1 MQEEQFNKRISQL
14 QETIA
19 SRDKVIVDLKN
30 TILGYVEVVFNY
42 SLSNVS
48 IFNVWFF
55 YIKLFLSNRNTK
67 INLTT
72 CH

>member
-42 SLSNVS
+42 HFQLFQYLMFGSLM
-48 IFNVWFF
+48 
-55 YIKLFLSNRNTK
+55 
-67 INLTT
+67 
-72 CH
+72 